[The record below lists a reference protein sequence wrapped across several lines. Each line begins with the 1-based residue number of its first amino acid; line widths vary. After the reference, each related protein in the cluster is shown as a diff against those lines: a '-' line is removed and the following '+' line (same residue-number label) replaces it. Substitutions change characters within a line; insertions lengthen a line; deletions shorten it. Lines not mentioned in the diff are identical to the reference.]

1 MERQQS
7 QPEAASGNAP
17 AAAPQQY
24 TIALILRLQGL
35 PPSATSE
42 KLAALLEAKQV
53 PIKGCKVD
61 VNPLSKVCESS
72 LGEVAFPSR
81 AARKQSPNHPS

>member
-17 AAAPQQY
+17 AAPQQY
-24 TIALILRLQGL
+24 TISLVLRLQGL
-35 PPSATSE
+35 PPTATSE
-42 KLAALLEAKQV
+42 KLAALLESKQV
-53 PIKGCKVD
+53 PFKGCKVD
-61 VNPLSKVCESS
+61 VNPISKVCESS

-81 AARKQSPNHPS
+81 AACKEPMS